1 MNRDEVIRK
10 IKYSASRRS
19 TLELEQALARIL
31 DRLDIE
37 SLDDNELS
45 GLADLFDMDD
55 SVLQEALVS
64 TKITPSDF
72 DLTLWGKIISVM

>member
-72 DLTLWGKIISVM
+72 DLTLWKKIISVM